1 MTANPFNWT
10 REAEDAFQ
18 KLNLALTN
26 PPILAYP
33 DPNHVFILDTDAS
46 AFGIG
51 GVLSQKVDEQERVVA
66 YFSRALT
73 AAERYYCVTRKE
85 LLAMLKSIEHFHAYL
100 YGRKF
105 LLRTDHAALQWL
117 LHFRRPEGQVAR
129 WIQSL
134 QQYDFTVQHRPGSK
148 HGNADALS
156 RRPCR
161 NEACKHCDKLES
173 QEQQKIQYFIQFHST

>member
-1 MTANPFNWT
+1 MCSS
-10 REAEDAFQ
+10 
-18 KLNLALTN
+18 
-26 PPILAYP
+26 
-33 DPNHVFILDTDAS
+33 DTDAR

-73 AAERYYCVTRKE
+73 TAERHYCVSRKDQ
-85 LLAMLKSIEHFHAYL
+85 LAMLKSIEHFHAYL
-100 YGRKF
+100 YGSKF

-134 QQYDFTVQHRPGSK
+134 QQYDFSVQHRPDFK

-156 RRPCR
+156 RRPCL
-161 NEACKHCDKLES
+161 NEASRHAL
-173 QEQQKIQYFIQFHST
+173 